1 MSKLKEIKNMTLK
14 QITTKLATIKPGR
27 IVKVHYKTIKGDYS
41 KETKTTVR
49 FVEYAHIKGVVPKG
63 KGNGNENH
71 IIKNM
76 LIYNNNTKK
85 YYLQMATIKTN
96 HNAQVNYFYNGKP
109 ITKAD
114 YDLANPPRPNTQPL
128 VVFRKDIADI
138 ISIG

>member
-1 MSKLKEIKNMTLK
+1 MTLT
-14 QITTKLATIKPGR
+14 QITNALAKVKPGR
-27 IVKVHYKTIKGDYS
+27 MVKVHYKTIKNGYR
-41 KETKTTVR
+41 KETKTIVR
-49 FVEYAHIKGVVPKG
+49 FVEYAHISGVVAKG
-63 KGNGNENH
+63 KGNGNESH

-76 LIYNNNTKK
+76 VIYNSNTKK

-96 HNAQVNYFYNGKP
+96 HKAEINYFYNDQP

-114 YDLANPPRPNTQPL
+114 YDLANPPRPNAQPL